1 MHLSPIYMGGDLF
14 DRSDKWFCF
23 AKKVP
28 NKLATTKNV
37 YQIVILFILQFK
49 RNELNIKASVGLS
62 VIWEEV
68 I

>member
-23 AKKVP
+23 AKKVS

-37 YQIVILFILQFK
+37 YLIVILFILLFK

>member
-1 MHLSPIYMGGDLF
+1 MGGDLF

-23 AKKVP
+23 AKKVS

-37 YQIVILFILQFK
+37 YLIVILFILLFK